1 MAKGDG
7 AAMRAMEILRAID
20 ADVMLAARLAARR
33 SGARFV
39 IGWWNDGAERRL
51 MLLPEGH
58 HVTVEPPFLPLV
70 RIGPSGQTDLLA
82 A

>member
-1 MAKGDG
+1 
-7 AAMRAMEILRAID
+7 MRTAEFLQAID
-20 ADVMLAARLAARR
+20 ADVMLAARRAARR

-39 IGWWNDGAERRL
+39 IGWWDDGAERRL

-58 HVTVEPPFLPLV
+58 HVTVEPPFLPLLRV
-70 RIGPSGQTDLLA
+70 GPSGHTELLA

>member
-1 MAKGDG
+1 
-7 AAMRAMEILRAID
+7 MELLQAID
-20 ADVMLAARLAARR
+20 TDVMLAARQAARR
-33 SGARFV
+33 DGAKFV

-58 HVTVEPPFLPLV
+58 RVTSEPPFLPLV
-70 RIGPSGQTDLLA
+70 RVGPSGQTELLA

>member
-1 MAKGDG
+1 
-7 AAMRAMEILRAID
+7 MRTRELLQAID
-20 ADVMLAARLAARR
+20 ADVMQAARLAARR
-33 SGARFV
+33 SNTRFV

-58 HVTVEPPFLPLV
+58 HVTIEPPFLPLV
-70 RIGPSGQTDLLA
+70 RIGPSGQTELLA